1 MELSLGMALH
11 LPVDGDVAGVA
22 DLLGQIG
29 RVEDELRPEVSVLLH
44 LRQKAQID
52 ADAVIL
58 QDLIDEAGVAGLV
71 AAHEAEQFL
80 DILVLDPLLDLRIE
94 HAAGE
99 FGGERADQ
107 EILELLAQ
115 LGRQRFQ
122 IVLEFVGL
130 DEMRLVVIGAQFPDD
145 RIPFGAHQAD
155 IEAIHRLEIGGI
167 EARAEDCVLARLV
180 EAFGAALDAGRV
192 CRLPWVPPSMG
203 IMLPSHPRS

>member
-1 MELSLGMALH
+1 MYFFT
-11 LPVDGDVAGVA
+11 
-22 DLLGQIG
+22 
-29 RVEDELRPEVSVLLH
+29 

-58 QDLIDEAGVAGLV
+58 QDLVDEAGMAGLV
-71 AAHEAEQFL
+71 AAHEAEQLL

-107 EILELLAQ
+107 EILEFLAQ

-130 DEMRLVVIGAQFPDD
+130 DEMRLVVIGAQLPDD
-145 RIPFGAHQAD
+145 RVPFGAHQAD
-155 IEAIHRLEIGGI
+155 IEAIHRLEIGGV
-167 EARAEDCVLARLV
+167 EARAEDRILARHV
-180 EAFGAALDAGRV
+180 EAFGAALDAGS
-192 CRLPWVPPSMG
+192 RLQAALG
-203 IMLPSHPRS
+203 AAFHGDHDALPSEKLTS